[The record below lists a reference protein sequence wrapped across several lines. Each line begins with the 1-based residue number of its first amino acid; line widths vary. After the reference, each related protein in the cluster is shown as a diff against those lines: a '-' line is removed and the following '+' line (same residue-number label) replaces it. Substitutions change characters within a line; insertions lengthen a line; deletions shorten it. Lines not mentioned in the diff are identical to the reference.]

1 MENVI
6 EVKELYHKYQDGQK
20 LKTVLNDVNVSFEE
34 GKLYAILGESGSG
47 KTTLLSLISGLD
59 TVQEGKILY
68 DGKKI
73 DDIGYTAYRKDYINV
88 IFQSYN
94 LIKYMT
100 AVENVV
106 IAMDIKKVEY
116 KNKKEE
122 AYRILEKLG
131 IDKDT
136 ANREVLKISG
146 GEQQRTAIARA
157 LVHNSKVIL
166 ADEPSG
172 NLDDDTE
179 EEIIK
184 IFQDLAKEGKCV
196 IIVTHSKN
204 VAKSADIIY
213 KIKKGKVSQVLNLY
227 ED

>member
-1 MENVI
+1 MENII
-6 EVKELYHKYQDGQK
+6 EIKELYHKYVDGQK
-20 LKTVLNDVNVSFEE
+20 LKTVLKDVNITFEE

-59 TVQEGKILY
+59 SVQEGSISYL
-68 DGKKI
+68 GKRI
-73 DDIGYTAYRKDYINV
+73 QDIGYTNYRKDYINV

-100 AVENVV
+100 AVENVMV
-106 IAMDIKKVEY
+106 AMDIKHVAY

-122 AYRILEKLG
+122 AYNILDKLG
-131 IDKDT
+131 IDHDT

-157 LVHNSKVIL
+157 LVHDSKVIL

-172 NLDDDTE
+172 NLDDETE

-184 IFQDLAKEGKCV
+184 IFQNLAKEGKCV
-196 IIVTHSKN
+196 IIVTHSMN
-204 VAKSADIIY
+204 VAKSADVIY
-213 KIKKGKVSQVLNLY
+213 RIKKGKVFL
-227 ED
+227 EEKTEA